1 MSVVALDPFGAGS
14 DPQMPV
20 LTGALDPAVVERCL
34 RPCLPGL
41 LAVGAI
47 RVVRYKP
54 GRRCLIE
61 YDVEMAR
68 PERAAEALTLV
79 AKVRPRGAD
88 MHTFRLMQALWHRGF
103 DAESRDGI
111 SVPAPVAA
119 VPELGLWLQRKVQ
132 GTSAT
137 ALLLERSGVEL
148 AARLGEAVHK
158 LHTAGVPTRRRHTLA
173 DELRILQERLGA
185 VARARPE
192 WAARVERLLRA
203 CERVSARLSGQRR
216 CGIHRDFYADHAVLD
231 GQRVYL
237 LDFDLYCEGDAAVDV
252 GNCIAHITEH
262 SLRTCGHPL
271 ALADRE
277 AALEER
283 FVELA
288 GPGARAAVLVY
299 ALLTLA
305 RHISLSTQ
313 FAERRPFTT
322 ALLELCEERL
332 DLSSGGR
339 AATATRLSPRAGANA

>member
-1 MSVVALDPFGAGS
+1 
-14 DPQMPV
+14 
-20 LTGALDPAVVERCL
+20 
-34 RPCLPGL
+34 
-41 LAVGAI
+41 
-47 RVVRYKP
+47 
-54 GRRCLIE
+54 
-61 YDVEMAR
+61 
-68 PERAAEALTLV
+68 
-79 AKVRPRGAD
+79 
-88 MHTFRLMQALWHRGF
+88 GF

-111 SVPAPVAA
+111 LVPAPVGA

-137 ALLLERSGVEL
+137 ALLLERSGVDL

>member
-1 MSVVALDPFGAGS
+1 MSVVALDPFGAGL

-20 LTGALDPAVVERCL
+20 LARALDAAIVERCL
-34 RPCLPGL
+34 RQCLAGR

-68 PERAAEALTLV
+68 PERSAEALTLV
-79 AKVRPRGAD
+79 AKVRARGAD
-88 MHTFRLMQALWHRGF
+88 THSFRLMQALWQRGF

-119 VPELGLWLQRKVQ
+119 VPELGLWLQRKVE

-137 ALLLERSGVEL
+137 ALLPEQGGLAM
-148 AARLGEAVHK
+148 AARLGEAIHK
-158 LHTAGVPTRRRHTLA
+158 LHRAGVRAWRRHTLA

-185 VARARPE
+185 MTRARPE
-192 WAARVERLLRA
+192 WASRLERLLQA
-203 CERVSARLSGQRR
+203 CERVSARLSDQGR

-231 GQRVYL
+231 GERVYL
-237 LDFDLYCEGDAAVDV
+237 LDFDLYCEGDAALDV

-288 GPGARAAVLVY
+288 GPGARASVLVY

-332 DLSSGGR
+332 DLASKGR
-339 AATATRLSPRAGANA
+339 AATPTRLSPGAGANA